1 MQKERW
7 LFNMETYAVIGLGK
21 FGFHVAKGLAQ
32 QGLSVI
38 AADLDEDQV
47 REINEFVQDAVIL
60 DSTDMRALREAGIAN
75 VDVAVVSIGEN
86 IEASILTV
94 MALKELGVET
104 VVAKAITTVHGQ
116 ILSKLG
122 AAKVI
127 YPEMES
133 AKKIVKKMVKN
144 MHYETI
150 DLSITMKIAKLTV
163 PSFWVGLS
171 ILSPIFESEF
181 EVKPIAYKHQGIWY
195 TSFEKDDILEKG
207 DILVVLGDSG
217 HIEALSKRI

>member
-1 MQKERW
+1 MK
-7 LFNMETYAVIGLGK
+7 NYAVIGLGK

-38 AADLDEDQV
+38 AADQDEEQV
-47 REINEFVQDAVIL
+47 REINEFVQDAIIL
-60 DSTDMRALREAGIAN
+60 DSTDMRALREAGIGN
-75 VDVAVVSIGEN
+75 VDIAVVSIGEN

-133 AKKIVKKMVKN
+133 AKKIVKKMVQN

-163 PSFWVGLS
+163 PSFWIGIS

-181 EVKPIAYKHQGIWY
+181 EVKPIAYKHQGVWY
-195 TSFEKDDILEKG
+195 TLFEKNDILEKG
-207 DILVVLGDSG
+207 DILVVLGNSA
-217 HIEALSKRI
+217 HIEALSKKVY

>member
-1 MQKERW
+1 M
-7 LFNMETYAVIGLGK
+7 TYVVIGLGK

-32 QGLSVI
+32 QGESVI
-38 AADLDEDQV
+38 AIDNDEEKIRD
-47 REINEFVQDAVIL
+47 ISEFVQDAIML
-60 DSTDMRALREAGIAN
+60 DSTDIRALREAGIA
-75 VDVAVVSIGEN
+75 DVEVAIVSIGEH

-94 MALKELGVET
+94 MALKELGIQT
-104 VVAKAITTVHGQ
+104 VVAKAITQVHGQ

-133 AKKIVKKMVKN
+133 AKKLVKKIVKN

-150 DLSITMKIAKLTV
+150 DLSITMKLAKMTL
-163 PSFWVGLS
+163 PEFWIGTS
-171 ILSPIFESEF
+171 ILSPVFEDEF
-181 EVKPIAYKHQGIWY
+181 DVKPIAYKHQNEWH

-207 DILVVLGDSG
+207 DILVVLGSSNNV
-217 HIEALSKRI
+217 EALSKKV

>member
-1 MQKERW
+1 MSS
-7 LFNMETYAVIGLGK
+7 NTYAVIGLGK

-32 QGLSVI
+32 QGLNVI
-38 AADLDEDQV
+38 AVDLDEDHV

-60 DSTDMRALREAGIAN
+60 DSTDIRALREAGIGN
-75 VDVAVVSIGEN
+75 VDVAVVSIGEH

-122 AAKVI
+122 ASKVI

-133 AKKIVKKMVKN
+133 AKKIVKKMVAN

-163 PSFWVGLS
+163 PSFWVGIS
-171 ILSPIFESEF
+171 ILSPIFEEEF
-181 EVKPIAYKHQGIWY
+181 EVKPIAYKHQGVWY

-207 DILVVLGDSG
+207 DILVVLGNSA
-217 HIEALSKRI
+217 HIEALSKKV

>member
-1 MQKERW
+1 M
-7 LFNMETYAVIGLGK
+7 NNYAVIGLGK

-32 QGLSVI
+32 QGVAVI
-38 AADLDEDQV
+38 AADQDEEQV

-60 DSTDMRALREAGIAN
+60 DSTDIRALREAGIGN
-75 VDVAVVSIGEN
+75 VEVAVVSIGEN
-86 IEASILTV
+86 IESSILTV

-104 VVAKAITTVHGQ
+104 VVAKAITPVHGQ

-133 AKKIVKKMVKN
+133 AKKVVKSMVKN

-163 PSFWVGLS
+163 PSFWIGTS
-171 ILSPIFESEF
+171 ILSPTFESDY
-181 EVKPIAYKHQGIWY
+181 EVKPIAYKHQGVWY
-195 TSFEKDDILEKG
+195 TSFDNDDILEKG
-207 DILVVLGDSG
+207 DILVVLGNSA
-217 HIEALSKRI
+217 HIEALSKKV

>member
-1 MQKERW
+1 
-7 LFNMETYAVIGLGK
+7 METFAIIGLGK

-32 QGLSVI
+32 QGLNVI
-38 AADLDEDQV
+38 AADLNEDHV
-47 REINEFVQDAVIL
+47 REVNEYVQDAVIL
-60 DSTDMRALREAGIAN
+60 DSTDMRALKEAGIGN

-104 VVAKAITTVHGQ
+104 VIAKAITTVHGQ

-163 PSFWVGLS
+163 PSFWVGIS
-171 ILSPIFESEF
+171 ILSPIFEGEF
-181 EVKPIAYKHQGIWY
+181 EVKPIAYKHQGVWY

-217 HIEALSKRI
+217 HIEALSQKV

>member
-1 MQKERW
+1 
-7 LFNMETYAVIGLGK
+7 
-21 FGFHVAKGLAQ
+21 
-32 QGLSVI
+32 
-38 AADLDEDQV
+38 V
-47 REINEFVQDAVIL
+47 REINEFVQDAIIL
-60 DSTDMRALREAGIAN
+60 DSTDIRALREAGIGN

-163 PSFWVGLS
+163 PSFWIGIS
-171 ILSPIFESEF
+171 ILSPIFEDEY

-207 DILVVLGDSG
+207 DILVVLGNSG
-217 HIEALSKRI
+217 HIEALSKKI

>member
-1 MQKERW
+1 
-7 LFNMETYAVIGLGK
+7 METFAVIGLGK

-38 AADLDEDQV
+38 AVDRDEEQV

-60 DSTDMRALREAGIAN
+60 DSSDMRALREAGIAN

-133 AKKIVKKMVKN
+133 AKKIVKKMVQN

-163 PSFWVGLS
+163 PSFWVGIS
-171 ILSPIFESEF
+171 ILSPIFEGEF
-181 EVKPIAYKHQGIWY
+181 EVKPIAYKHQGVWY

-207 DILVVLGDSG
+207 DILVVLGNSG
-217 HIEALSKRI
+217 HIEALSKKI

>member
-1 MQKERW
+1 MKN
-7 LFNMETYAVIGLGK
+7 FAVLGLGK

-32 QGLSVI
+32 QGHSVI
-38 AADLDEDQV
+38 AVDQDEEQV
-47 REINEFVQDAVIL
+47 REINEYVQDAVIL

-75 VDVAVVSIGEN
+75 VDIAIVSIGEN

-104 VVAKAITTVHGQ
+104 VVAKAITQVHGQ

-133 AKKIVKKMVKN
+133 AKKIVKKLVQN

-150 DLSITMKIAKLTV
+150 DLSITMKIAKLTL
-163 PSFWVGLS
+163 PSFWVGIS
-171 ILSPIFESEF
+171 ILSPIFETDY
-181 EVKPIAYKHQGIWY
+181 EVKPIAYKHQGVWY

-207 DILVVLGDSG
+207 DILVVLGNSA
-217 HIEALSKRI
+217 HIEALSKKV

>member
-1 MQKERW
+1 
-7 LFNMETYAVIGLGK
+7 METYAVIGLGK

-32 QGLSVI
+32 QGLNVI
-38 AADLDEDQV
+38 VADLNEDHV
-47 REINEFVQDAVIL
+47 REVNEYVQDAVIL
-60 DSTDMRALREAGIAN
+60 DSTDMRALKEAGIGN

-104 VVAKAITTVHGQ
+104 VIAKAITTVHGQ

-163 PSFWVGLS
+163 PSFWVGIS
-171 ILSPIFESEF
+171 ILSPIFEGEF
-181 EVKPIAYKHQGIWY
+181 EVKPIAYKHQGIWH

-217 HIEALSKRI
+217 HIEALSQKV

>member
-1 MQKERW
+1 
-7 LFNMETYAVIGLGK
+7 METYAVIGLGK

-32 QGLSVI
+32 QGLNVI
-38 AADLDEDQV
+38 AADLDEEHV
-47 REINEFVQDAVIL
+47 RDINEYVQDAIIL
-60 DSTDMRALREAGIAN
+60 DSTDMRALREAGIGN

-94 MALKELGVET
+94 MALKDLGVET
-104 VVAKAITTVHGQ
+104 VIAKAITTVHGQ

-133 AKKIVKKMVKN
+133 AKKIVKKMVQN

-163 PSFWVGLS
+163 PSFWVGIS
-171 ILSPIFESEF
+171 ILSPIFENEF
-181 EVKPIAYKHQGIWY
+181 EVKPVAYKHQGVWY
-195 TSFEKDDILEKG
+195 TSFENNDILEKG
-207 DILVVLGDSG
+207 DILLVLGNSS
-217 HIEALSKRI
+217 HIEALSKKV

>member
-1 MQKERW
+1 
-7 LFNMETYAVIGLGK
+7 METYAVLGLGK
-21 FGFHVAKGLAQ
+21 FGFNVAKGLAQ

-38 AADLDEDQV
+38 ACDLDEEHV
-47 REINEFVQDAVIL
+47 RDINEYVQDAIVL
-60 DSTDMRALREAGIAN
+60 DSTDIRALREAGIGN

-104 VVAKAITTVHGQ
+104 VIAKAITTVHGQ

-133 AKKIVKKMVKN
+133 AKKIVKKMVQN

-163 PSFWVGLS
+163 PSFWVGVS
-171 ILSPIFESEF
+171 ILSPIFEGDY
-181 EVKPIAYKHQGIWY
+181 EVKPIAYKHQGVWY

-207 DILVVLGDSG
+207 DILVVLGNSG
-217 HIEALSKRI
+217 HIEALSKKV

>member
-1 MQKERW
+1 MKQ
-7 LFNMETYAVIGLGK
+7 NYAVIGLGK
-21 FGFHVAKGLAQ
+21 FGFHVAKGLAL

-38 AADLDEDQV
+38 AVDQNEDQI
-47 REINEFVQDAVIL
+47 REINEFVHDAIIL
-60 DSTDMRALREAGIAN
+60 DSTDIRALREAGIGNIDIAI
-75 VDVAVVSIGEN
+75 VSIGEN

-94 MALKELGVET
+94 MALKELEIAT

-133 AKKIVKKMVKN
+133 AKKLVKKMVAN

-163 PSFWVGLS
+163 PSFWIGMS
-171 ILSPIFESEF
+171 ILSPIFEGDY

-195 TSFEKDDILEKG
+195 SSFEKDDILEKG
-207 DILVVLGDSG
+207 DILVVLGSSI
-217 HIEALSKRI
+217 HIEALSQKI

>member
-1 MQKERW
+1 
-7 LFNMETYAVIGLGK
+7 METYAVLGLGK

-38 AADLDEDQV
+38 AIDLNEEHV
-47 REINEFVQDAVIL
+47 RDINEFVQDAIIL
-60 DSTDMRALREAGIAN
+60 DSTDMRALREAGIGN
-75 VDVAVVSIGEN
+75 VDVAVVSIGED
-86 IEASILTV
+86 IESSILTV
-94 MALKELGVET
+94 MALKELGVPT

-163 PSFWVGLS
+163 PTFWVGTS
-171 ILSPIFESEF
+171 ILSPVFEMDY
-181 EVKPIAYKHQGIWY
+181 EVKPIAYKHQGIWH
-195 TSFEKDDILEKG
+195 TSFENDDILESG
-207 DILVVLGDSG
+207 DILVVLGNSS
-217 HIEALSKRI
+217 HIEALSKKV

>member
-1 MQKERW
+1 MDT
-7 LFNMETYAVIGLGK
+7 FAVIGLGK

-38 AADLDEDQV
+38 AVDVDEEQV
-47 REINEFVQDAVIL
+47 REINEFVQDAVML
-60 DSTDMRALREAGIAN
+60 DSTDIRALREAGIGN

-133 AKKIVKKMVKN
+133 AKKIVKKMVRN

-163 PSFWVGLS
+163 PSFWVGIS
-171 ILSPIFESEF
+171 ILSPMFESEF
-181 EVKPIAYKHQGIWY
+181 EVKPIAYKHQGVWY

-207 DILVVLGDSG
+207 DLLVVLGNSG
-217 HIEALSKRI
+217 HIEALSKKI

>member
-1 MQKERW
+1 MQ
-7 LFNMETYAVIGLGK
+7 TYGVIGLGK
-21 FGFHVAKGLAQ
+21 FGFHVAKALAQ

-38 AADLDEDQV
+38 AADLDEEHV
-47 REINEFVQDAVIL
+47 RDISEFVQDSVIL
-60 DSTDMRALREAGIAN
+60 DSTDIRALREAGMAN

-104 VVAKAITTVHGQ
+104 VVAKAITPVHGQ

-122 AAKVI
+122 AARVI

-133 AKKIVKKMVKN
+133 AKKLVKKMVAN

-163 PSFWVGLS
+163 PSFWIGTS
-171 ILSPIFESEF
+171 ILSPNFEEEY
-181 EVKPIAYKHQGIWY
+181 EVKPIAYKHQGVWY
-195 TSFEKDDILEKG
+195 TSFDKDDVLEKN
-207 DILVVLGDSG
+207 DILVVVGNSAN
-217 HIEALSKRI
+217 IEALSKKV

>member
-1 MQKERW
+1 
-7 LFNMETYAVIGLGK
+7 METYAVIGLGK
-21 FGFHVAKGLAQ
+21 FGFHVAQGLAQ
-32 QGLSVI
+32 QGMSVI
-38 AADLDEDQV
+38 AADLNEEQV
-47 REINEFVQDAVIL
+47 REINEFVQEAVIL
-60 DSTDMRALREAGIAN
+60 DSTDMRALREAGIGN

-163 PSFWVGLS
+163 PSFWVGIS
-171 ILSPIFESEF
+171 ILSPIFEGEF
-181 EVKPIAYKHQGIWY
+181 EVKPIAYKHQGVWY

-207 DILVVLGDSG
+207 DILVVLGNSS
-217 HIEALSKRI
+217 HIEALSKKV